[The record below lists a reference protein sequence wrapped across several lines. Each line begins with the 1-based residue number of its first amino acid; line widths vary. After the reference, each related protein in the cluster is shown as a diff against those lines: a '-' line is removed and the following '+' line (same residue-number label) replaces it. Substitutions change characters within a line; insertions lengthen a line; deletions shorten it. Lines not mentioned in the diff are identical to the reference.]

1 MPVITAVIRSA
12 VRWWTGY
19 WISMKIRQDKSWE
32 RNELGRVKNVGQN
45 STKRQDFMWLS
56 KQSRPSCLER
66 RGDWP
71 KCFWRSQFQFWR
83 LQLQPQSVTSKCI
96 LRARGRRSK
105 IWGRLLRRTYFQ
117 KECHALEG
125 WIRGRCS
132 PVENRRKPQH
142 RMRESGNGVGEG
154 RVEKCW
160 EETILEINKRSSVRC
175 KVLEKDI
182 QGRKT

>member
-1 MPVITAVIRSA
+1 MLVSEMAVITAVIRSA

-96 LRARGRRSK
+96 LRARGSRSK
-105 IWGRLLRRTYFQ
+105 IWGRLLRRT
-117 KECHALEG
+117 
-125 WIRGRCS
+125 IS
-132 PVENRRKPQH
+132 
-142 RMRESGNGVGEG
+142 
-154 RVEKCW
+154 
-160 EETILEINKRSSVRC
+160 KRSVTPWRDESEGG
-175 KVLEKDI
+175 VLWKIGENCNTGWESQETGWGK
-182 QGRKT
+182 GG